1 MIKRFGTLYAGQ
13 VDFEDLGFGA
23 TAVNDRFLSNEKLLE
38 PFETSQ
44 KLAVAMD
51 RLGFDTLWFAEHH
64 FQREGYECIPNILML
79 AVHLAHLTQKLRI
92 GCGFNVAPM
101 WHPLRLAEDYAVADV
116 LTKGRVRMG
125 VARGY
130 HTREVE
136 SFGAPMLDGDANR
149 ELFEEQV
156 DIILK
161 AFNEPSFSHRGKHYT
176 LPPNVP
182 YRGYELKELTLVPQP
197 VTRPIEM
204 WQPIVSQS
212 GRGMDFMASRGIKG
226 VVGGG
231 AASTLLQGS
240 VIEEWQAALARH
252 GRPTQLGGDLVI
264 GMTYLFA
271 GSEQSAYD
279 AALPLLAE
287 YQKMFA
293 PLGFVRPITPE
304 QVELV
309 ANPATAAQA
318 GLHDPR
324 QQGWVLG
331 PPETLL
337 DRLLEMEERFPGL
350 EEVMVGQP
358 VGTPSHILL
367 EQMEVFGTEVLPR
380 FREKQAKRE
389 TTSVG

>member
-1 MIKRFGTLYAGQ
+1 
-13 VDFEDLGFGA
+13 
-23 TAVNDRFLSNEKLLE
+23 
-38 PFETSQ
+38 
-44 KLAVAMD
+44 
-51 RLGFDTLWFAEHH
+51 
-64 FQREGYECIPNILML
+64 
-79 AVHLAHLTQKLRI
+79 
-92 GCGFNVAPM
+92 
-101 WHPLRLAEDYAVADV
+101 
-116 LTKGRVRMG
+116 
-125 VARGY
+125 
-130 HTREVE
+130 
-136 SFGAPMLDGDANR
+136 
-149 ELFEEQV
+149 
-156 DIILK
+156 
-161 AFNEPSFSHRGKHYT
+161 
-176 LPPNVP
+176 
-182 YRGYELKELTLVPQP
+182 
-197 VTRPIEM
+197 
-204 WQPIVSQS
+204 
-212 GRGMDFMASRGIKG
+212 
-226 VVGGG
+226 
-231 AASTLLQGS
+231 

-264 GMTYLFA
+264 GMTYLFG